1 MLKLNYEYIPLD
13 ALVVF
18 VQILLSAGYFLS
30 SLLKVKYKNSD
41 IPKRI
46 EY

>member
-1 MLKLNYEYIPLD
+1 MPKLNYECIPLD

-18 VQILLSAGYFLS
+18 AQIILWPGYFLS
-30 SLLKVKYKNSD
+30 SLLKVKYENND

-46 EY
+46 GY

>member
-18 VQILLSAGYFLS
+18 AQIIFWAGYFLS
-30 SLLKVKYKNSD
+30 SLLKVRCKNND

-46 EY
+46 GY